1 MSQSTFATIRRQP
14 LAWTHEEALLNFQSV
29 HEYLLSQSGAFE
41 DRPFG
46 PDVPVYKIGN
56 KMFAYASPHDVPPSI
71 TLKLDPLLGQML
83 RSTYPA
89 VKPGYHM
96 NKEHWN
102 TITLNRTVSQD
113 EVFSW
118 IDESYS
124 LVRSKLTK
132 RVRAQLEAL
141 PQNEGRS

>member
-1 MSQSTFATIRRQP
+1 LIF
-14 LAWTHEEALLNFQSV
+14 EEV
-29 HEYLLSQSGAFE
+29 HKYLLSQPGAFE

-46 PDVPVYKIGN
+46 PEVPVYKIGN
-56 KMFAYASPHDVPPSI
+56 KMFAYSSPNNVPPSI

-83 RSTYPA
+83 RSTVAA

-102 TITLNRTVSQD
+102 TITLDQSVSLD

-118 IDESYS
+118 IDESYA

-132 RVRAQLEAL
+132 RVREQLERLA
-141 PQNEGRS
+141 QDEAHTQE